1 MAIIA
6 EQVDKVCTTM
16 LESTVPNGRLADA
29 MNGASNAK
37 VSLSPTF
44 YAARLWKHVESLV
57 SVGKPADAVQHACT
71 FSNKIQ
77 ELEKRLKE

>member
-6 EQVDKVCTTM
+6 ERVDKVCTTM
-16 LESTVPNGRLADA
+16 LESAVPYERLADA
-29 MNGASNAK
+29 MNGGSNAK

-57 SVGKPADAVQHACT
+57 SVGKPGRFAACVLFLRRGPGAGT
-71 FSNKIQ
+71 
-77 ELEKRLKE
+77 EP